1 MLHFLE
7 ISQDSGKAR
16 VEQKGVSVF
25 ICLLTGQLL
34 RTPSTVLV
42 VVPSALGSSEFKKGY
57 PWKVD
62 FVLKAD

>member
-7 ISQDSGKAR
+7 ISQDSGKAK

-42 VVPSALGSSEFKKGY
+42 VVPSALGSSEMGNEGCGGHK
-57 PWKVD
+57 PWT
-62 FVLKAD
+62 